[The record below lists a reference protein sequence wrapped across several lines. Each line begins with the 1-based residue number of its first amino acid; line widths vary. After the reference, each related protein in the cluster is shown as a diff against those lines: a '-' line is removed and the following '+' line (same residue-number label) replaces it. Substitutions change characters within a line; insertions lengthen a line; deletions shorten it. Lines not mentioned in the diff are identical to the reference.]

1 MSPER
6 RAKLRRCL
14 LRLANLTPC
23 THHVE
28 PRVYS
33 AQVDAMS
40 DEQLLATF
48 QSFELIVDEAMG
60 TDAG

>member
-6 RAKLRRCL
+6 REKLRRCL

-23 THHVE
+23 THHVA
-28 PRVYS
+28 PSVYE
-33 AQVDAMS
+33 AQVQGMT

-60 TDAG
+60 TDVG